1 MELANKKC
9 DLCITLDADLQQDP
23 RLIEV
28 FLNEFEKGYDVVYGV
43 RENRNDDNIAKRLMA
58 NFFYFLMTLFKVEL
72 IKGHADYRLI
82 SKRAMSFILQFTE
95 SNPFYRAIIPSLGLP
110 HSIVK
115 FEVKKRAIGKTKYT
129 FFKMLKLGL
138 GGLTSFSIIP
148 IRIITFIGF
157 CILIISLILLFYIL
171 WIKLFTTNAV
181 PGWAST
187 LIPIYAFSGVQMMSI
202 GVLGEYIGRIFI
214 EVKKKP
220 NYIVID
226 RTDKDI

>member
-1 MELANKKC
+1 LIKKNKISDLSLILFIDDGSKDKTWKRIIDVRKENKFVKGVRFSKNFGHQQALSAGMELANKKC

-95 SNPFYRAIIPSLGLP
+95 SNPFYRAIIPSIGLP

-148 IRIITFIGF
+148 IR
-157 CILIISLILLFYIL
+157 
-171 WIKLFTTNAV
+171 
-181 PGWAST
+181 
-187 LIPIYAFSGVQMMSI
+187 
-202 GVLGEYIGRIFI
+202 
-214 EVKKKP
+214 
-220 NYIVID
+220 
-226 RTDKDI
+226 